1 MLMNHNVAW
10 NEMKWAKGK
19 KRHNVAKRKAVRSK
33 QPHLIIFIV
42 QSYRL
47 SLFKHTE

>member
-1 MLMNHNVAW
+1 MEW
-10 NEMKWAKGK
+10 NEMDKKKKKVMQVKEKQLCKGK
-19 KRHNVAKRKAVRSK
+19 QA
-33 QPHLIIFIV
+33 HLIIFIV